1 MKSWPKTTA
10 IVVLVLAM
18 SGMVSW
24 LLAELSRIG
33 HAAPAE
39 LSCVVCTASMY
50 SRDASGEQFH
60 AFRYNLVYRD
70 IVRADIAGRR
80 LRCWAELTTKEGA
93 LLERW
98 EGKQSLPMGSS
109 GTISIRA
116 SLKEGKARCE
126 VTATPD
132 VPGFSD
138 SFIAS
143 PRHWEGGLCDFLGYI
158 GAVDDQVLR
167 NKEHEL
173 MHFTNNDMGH
183 VLRIKIRF
191 GSRYE
196 TGGGSEI
203 LPPTR
208 PAARDHDL

>member
-1 MKSWPKTTA
+1 MKSWSKTTG

-18 SGMVSW
+18 SAMVSW
-24 LLAELSRIG
+24 LLAELAVSRIG
-33 HAAPAE
+33 HADPAE
-39 LSCVVCTASMY
+39 LSCVVCTASMHNQ
-50 SRDASGEQFH
+50 DASEQFH

-70 IVRADIAGRR
+70 FGGDIPERR
-80 LRCWAELTTKEGA
+80 LRCWAELTTKGGA

-98 EGKQSLPMGSS
+98 EGKQSLPMGLS

-116 SLKEGKARCE
+116 SLKEGKATCE

-143 PRHWEGGLCDFLGYI
+143 PRHWEGGLCDSLGVI

-173 MHFTNNDMGH
+173 MQFTDNDMGH

-196 TGGGSEI
+196 TGDGSEI
-203 LPPTR
+203 PPPR
-208 PAARDHDL
+208 SNQISYQ